1 MDYDAARKRLQDERS
16 WMATANSKQCEKHR
30 IKGKLHMSERI
41 GLLLDKG
48 SWFEY
53 GEFARSSEP
62 EANDRSPRDG
72 VFTGIGTVNGQPIA
86 IIAHDI
92 TTLGGSQSY
101 VNVRKV
107 DRMIKLAIKKRFPI
121 IVLCEGGGVRLPDGV
136 GLGFARLVGLQTIH
150 SLSTLAHPGIRPLL
164 ISAVFGY
171 CYGDQALWAAYS
183 DFTIMVQDSS
193 VALSGPPVLEAAIS
207 EKITDLE
214 LGGPIIHQTITGVTD
229 FMVKTEAQAIDRIKQ
244 ILHILR
250 APEMCSDPVDRLI
263 YDAES
268 IVPHDNKQVYDMRK
282 IITRICDN
290 AEFMETKARY
300 GTGLVVGLGR
310 IGGQVVGIVASQP
323 NSAGGAVDAKGIR
336 KSAEFLEFIN
346 IRKIPLLVL
355 QDIPGFLVGSAVE
368 KDGLLKAVQAHCRVL
383 EALEI
388 AMVALI
394 IRKAYGAAYY
404 FLGTGASGAQFVA
417 AWPNA
422 EISFMSPKI
431 GAYVLTKHI
440 EPEKKKEVIEKTIT
454 ELERGASVWDAAREF
469 WLDAIIDPKE
479 TRKMI
484 CHAFRL
490 LSG

>member
-1 MDYDAARKRLQDERS
+1 MDYDAARERFQAERTWVS
-16 WMATANSKQCEKHR
+16 TANEKQREKHR
-30 IKGKLHMSERI
+30 AKGKLHVSERI
-41 GLLLDKG
+41 ALLLDEG
-48 SWFEY
+48 SWLEY

-62 EANDRSPRDG
+62 AVKDRSPRDG
-72 VFTGIGTVNGQPIA
+72 VFTGIGTVGGQPVA
-86 IIAHDI
+86 VIAHDI
-92 TTLGGSQSY
+92 TTLGGTQSY

-107 DRMIKLAIKKRFPI
+107 DRVISLAIKKGFPI

-136 GLGFARLVGLQTIH
+136 GLGFARLTGLQTIR

-207 EKITDLE
+207 EKKTDLE
-214 LGGPIIHQTITGVTD
+214 LGGPVIQQTITGVAD
-229 FMVKTEAQAIDRIKQ
+229 FTVKTDDQAIDRIKQ

-250 APEMCSDPVDRLI
+250 TPEISPDPVDRLI
-263 YDAES
+263 FDAES

-282 IITRICDN
+282 IITRTCDHG
-290 AEFMETKARY
+290 EFLEMKARY
-300 GTGLVVGLGR
+300 GTGLIVGLGR

-336 KSAEFLEFIN
+336 KSAEFLEFVN
-346 IRKIPLLVL
+346 TRKIPLLVL
-355 QDIPGFLVGSAVE
+355 QDIPGLLIGSAVE
-368 KDGLLKAVQAHCRVL
+368 KDGLLKAVQAHCR
-383 EALEI
+383 ALETLDV
-388 AMVALI
+388 AMVTLI

-404 FLGTGASGAQFVA
+404 FMGTGASGAQFVA

-422 EISFMSPKI
+422 VISFMAPEI
-431 GAYVLTKHI
+431 GAYILTKHV
-440 EPEKKKEVIEKTIT
+440 EPEKKKEALEKTVT

-479 TRKMI
+479 MRKVI

-490 LSG
+490 LS